1 MHLTVQKWGN
11 SLALRIPKTVA
22 KQVNVR
28 KGSRMD
34 MSLTAN
40 KIILSSSDVKEY
52 SLHALLKK
60 ANKKNLH
67 GEVSFGKPVG
77 KEVW

>member
-28 KGSRMD
+28 KGSQLN

-40 KIILSSSDVKEY
+40 KIILTARDEKQYQLAS
-52 SLHALLKK
+52 LLKRV
-60 ANKKNLH
+60 NKKNLH
-67 GEVSFGKPVG
+67 KEISSGKPVG
-77 KEVW
+77 EEIW